1 VLTKK
6 QLTNHHFKSSQVASQ
21 VTEFPNSS
29 LINKNESDREQE
41 HLDAAPDWAKGS
53 LEKQAD

>member
-1 VLTKK
+1 MTKLMHCLCK
-6 QLTNHHFKSSQVASQ
+6 QLTARQ